1 MTQLTFSEVEEWLDA
16 HPELSQD
23 YFLRK
28 TDLGLVN
35 SWLVSH
41 GFLTINDYVNGSSRR
56 GSDTSGNVSPNGGY
70 SDDTQSLQLTQNIAP
85 TILPRRNS
93 SKRCLRHD
101 FARSKSRSVYR
112 THEVIT
118 KDAPSSSSRRS
129 SLKDMR
135 KYTSLPPNSINMLSL
150 LIESKVRLPQCTPHS
165 RATKRELLRSQGE
178 RDFFLAIVRDVA
190 TDLDLKSLSQKTVDN
205 LTVLL
210 DADGASLFLVDGPRG
225 GRQTLVSKV
234 FDVHSGASRF
244 LLPGGGA
251 SGDNEVQVPWGVGV
265 LGHVADTGET
275 VNLQIACEDPR
286 FDDEVDRIMGYH
298 TESLLC
304 MPVRNAYDEIIAV
317 AQVVNKN
324 PDRDNG
330 HFTSKDEKLFETY
343 LQFVGIAITNAQ
355 IVETSRQEYDRNRNL
370 LEVVHDLFEEQTS
383 LEKVILKT
391 MQRAQKLLKC
401 ERAAVLLVD
410 ELDSSESV
418 KFSKLFELN
427 SPSNGQTTNNK
438 CRQGVENS
446 NVSQYLLSLAERV
459 AASGEVIN
467 VAECVEVEKG
477 TAGNVRSLLAMPV
490 RNRNYQTIGV
500 ASIINK
506 LNGLPFDETDE
517 QLFEAFTIFCGLGI
531 HNTLMYNEVEKA
543 MARQK
548 VTIEVL
554 SYHATASSKEVEA
567 LLEKPVP
574 GADELN
580 LYSLSFDDFSLSQ
593 DEMLLAA
600 VSMFLELGLVK
611 KFNIER
617 ETLYRFLIT
626 VRRNYRDVPYHNWRH
641 AFNVAQVMFAI
652 LMGCEMKGT
661 FSDLEVLGMFVGCL
675 CHDLD
680 HRGTNNAF
688 QQKTGSALVL
698 LYGTTNTME
707 HHHFNH
713 AVMILSSESHNI
725 FSSLTAEN
733 YSTVMNVLKH
743 SILATDLSTYF
754 QLRPRFFSLVESR
767 LYSWGLEEHRDL
779 LRSMLMTA
787 SDIAASSKP
796 WPVQERVAQL
806 VATEFL
812 KQGDKERNEL
822 KIQPQALMD
831 RERQHELPQLQIRW
845 IADICLPLYQSLGQM
860 NPKLNVMTEGALEN
874 MAHWARLA
882 ASGNYSVKT

>member
-1 MTQLTFSEVEEWLDA
+1 
-16 HPELSQD
+16 
-23 YFLRK
+23 
-28 TDLGLVN
+28 
-35 SWLVSH
+35 
-41 GFLTINDYVNGSSRR
+41 
-56 GSDTSGNVSPNGGY
+56 
-70 SDDTQSLQLTQNIAP
+70 
-85 TILPRRNS
+85 
-93 SKRCLRHD
+93 
-101 FARSKSRSVYR
+101 
-112 THEVIT
+112 
-118 KDAPSSSSRRS
+118 
-129 SLKDMR
+129 MR

-150 LIESKVRLPQCTPHS
+150 LIESKVRLPQCMTHS
-165 RATKRELLRSQGE
+165 RATKREQLRVQGE
-178 RDFFLAIVRDVA
+178 RDFFLGIVRDVA

-210 DADGASLFLVDGPRG
+210 DADGASLFLVEGPRG

-251 SGDNEVQVPWGVGV
+251 STDNEVQVPWGVGV

-317 AQVVNKN
+317 AQVINKN
-324 PDRDNG
+324 PDRDDG
-330 HFTSKDEKLFETY
+330 HFTCKDEKLFETY
-343 LQFVGIAITNAQ
+343 LQFVGIALTNAQ

-383 LEKVILKT
+383 LEKVVLKT

-401 ERAAVLLVD
+401 ERAAVLLV
-410 ELDSSESV
+410 EENSEPNT

-427 SPSNGQTTNNK
+427 SPHPNGQNGQISNK
-438 CRQGVENS
+438 SRNGMENG
-446 NVSQYLLSLAERV
+446 NVSQYLLGLAERV

-477 TAGNVRSLLAMPV
+477 SVGNVRCLLAMPV

-500 ASIINK
+500 ACIINK
-506 LNGLPFDETDE
+506 LNNLPFDEADE

-554 SYHATASSKEVEA
+554 SYHATASNKEVEVI
-567 LLEKPVP
+567 LEKTVPV
-574 GADELN
+574 ADELN
-580 LYSLSFDDFSLSQ
+580 LYSLSFDDFSLS
-593 DEMLLAA
+593 DEEMVLAS

-611 KFNIER
+611 RFNIEK

-688 QQKTGSALVL
+688 QQK
-698 LYGTTNTME
+698 
-707 HHHFNH
+707 
-713 AVMILSSESHNI
+713 
-725 FSSLTAEN
+725 
-733 YSTVMNVLKH
+733 
-743 SILATDLSTYF
+743 
-754 QLRPRFFSLVESR
+754 LRPKFFALVESR
-767 LYSWGLEEHRDL
+767 QYSWGMEEHREL

-796 WPVQERVAQL
+796 WPVQQRVAHL
-806 VATEFL
+806 VTTEFL
-812 KQGDKERNEL
+812 VQGDKERHEL

-845 IADICLPLYQSLGQM
+845 INDICLPLYNSLGQM
-860 NPKLNVMTEGALEN
+860 NPKLNVMTDGALEN
-874 MAHWARLA
+874 MAHWAEKA
-882 ASGNYSVKT
+882 ADANISADCS